1 MSFQLTIRQG
11 PGAGRAFR
19 ILRGQTYTV
28 GRGGSCDVVL
38 VDREASRAHC
48 QIRATDEGA
57 VITDLQSLN
66 GTLVNGEAVRAKS
79 LVGGEMLKVGITVLE
94 FARFN
99 DAPPS
104 ADALFN
110 DSPPSADAR
119 FNDSPPS
126 ADALFNDA
134 PPSADALV
142 EDGAACPAKTDAE
155 LADEASGQ
163 AVVEVDEAPGHAAY
177 NVVHIE
183 RETTIQEFL
192 AKHPKDSANK
202 VIRWW
207 QFLWYL
213 GIVAAFGYL
222 FLRDWLHFL
231 HVLHLMCAAYLVVAA
246 YKLIIVLLSAIKRRE
261 IRFSPGELLALGD
274 DDLPVYTVLVPLYK
288 EEAVAEK
295 IVNAVNSLDYPQ
307 QKLDVKVLLEPDDR
321 RTIEALRGADLPA
334 CVELIIVPD
343 SKPKTK
349 PKACNHGLRRARGE
363 YLVIFDAEDRPDPD
377 QLKKAV
383 AAFNKAHRR
392 TICLQAKLNYYNPR
406 QNLLTRLFTIEY
418 STWFDLYLPGL
429 HALAAPIPLGGTSN
443 HFKTAVLKEIGG
455 WDPFNVTE
463 DCDLGIRLYKMG
475 YKTQVFDSTTWEEA
489 NSRLFNWIRQRS
501 RWVKGYIQT
510 HLVHMR
516 NPLKTVWQL
525 NPWGFSHFLASVG
538 GLSLMLLM
546 NPFFWM
552 MLLVYLGL
560 WTVDLSN
567 NDWSINAVMQLE
579 QTDSLENILRLSPGP
594 GERLS
599 WHMLFWEVPR
609 NPGPYT
615 VFWNHVSQAFWVMT
629 VVLFASNLFFIF
641 THVVACV
648 RRRMFYLLPFAILM
662 PFYWVLISIAAWKG
676 FLQLFWRPFYWEK
689 TLHGLDSK

>member
-1 MSFQLTIRQG
+1 MNFQLTIRQG

-19 ILRGQTYTV
+19 ILRGQTYTI
-28 GRGGSCDVVL
+28 GRGISCDVVL
-38 VDREASRAHC
+38 VDREVSRAHC
-48 QIRATDEGA
+48 QIRATDGGA

-66 GTLVNGEAVRAKS
+66 GTVVNGEVVTAKS
-79 LVGGEMLKVGITVLE
+79 LVGGEMLKVGLTLLE
-94 FARFN
+94 FTRFN
-99 DAPPS
+99 DAPLL
-104 ADALFN
+104 ADA
-110 DSPPSADAR
+110 P
-119 FNDSPPS
+119 
-126 ADALFNDA
+126 
-134 PPSADALV
+134 V
-142 EDGAACPAKTDAE
+142 EDGAACPAKTEDE

-163 AVVEVDEAPGHAAY
+163 AIVEAEEAPGTRATY

-183 RETTIQEFL
+183 RETTVQEFL
-192 AKHPKDSANK
+192 AKHPKDTANK

-207 QFLWYL
+207 QCLWYL

-231 HVLHLMCAAYLVVAA
+231 HVLHLLCAAYLLVAA

-261 IRFSPGELLALGD
+261 ITFSPGELLALAD

-307 QKLDVKVLLEPDDR
+307 NKLDVKVLLEPDDR
-321 RTIEALRGADLPA
+321 RTIEALRSAELPA

-383 AAFNKAHRR
+383 AAFRKAHSR

-516 NPLKTVWQL
+516 NPFKTVWQL

-546 NPFFWM
+546 NPFFWV

-560 WTVDLSN
+560 WTVDLAN
-567 NDWSINAVMQLE
+567 NDWSISAVMQLE
-579 QTDSLENILRLSPGP
+579 QTTSLQNILHLSPAP

-599 WHMLFWEVPR
+599 WQMLFWEVPR

-615 VFWNHVSQAFWVMT
+615 VFWNQVSQAFWVMT
-629 VVLFASNLFFIF
+629 VVLFASNFFFIF
-641 THVVACV
+641 THVMACV
-648 RRRMFYLLPFAILM
+648 RRRTFYLLPFAILM

-689 TLHGLDSK
+689 TVHGLDSK